1 MVMCML
7 KDAQLGKEFWAEG
20 ASTASYIVNRIPTRA
35 LSADSKTPYQA
46 WYGHPPALQH
56 IRVFGCIAYSHIPK
70 KKRRKLDSK
79 TQKCIFLGYAR
90 TTTKIWRLWDPV
102 NRRAF
107 ESASV
112 VFDESTLLPTLP
124 NSLCEDIMD
133 GQDTVM
139 DDIPSEST
147 ILSPAARLP
156 ITLGEE
162 IIDEPIQSTAVA
174 RKSLHATS
182 YNDSSARIM
191 RYKHALII
199 QSKMTQSLSEI
210 LLIPSKHSLS
220 TVVPYDAAIEASR
233 SNPISYR
240 EALEDVDSE
249 RWVDAIHEE
258 YKSLILNNTWESI
271 NRNELPPNKG
281 VISCKWVF
289 KRKHNVVDLTTRF
302 KARLCIRGF
311 EQVKDMDYGE
321 TFAPVAKFATL
332 RMLLALAAIHDWEI
346 DQMDVETAFLNPQ
359 LEEEVYMESPEG
371 YKTPGQVCRLKKAL
385 YGLKQAPR
393 AWYKD
398 IDTYLVE
405 VIKFQRSTEDS
416 NLYILANANH
426 RLYLLL
432 WVDDILLFGKA
443 LKNVKDKLM
452 AKYRMKDL
460 GPARTFIGLEIDR
473 DRKNR
478 TIHIHQ
484 TSYIRSILQTFGMQ
498 DCKNLSTPMEC
509 KSLSTPTGTK
519 PTTSL
524 MVVDEEKVKWYQSV
538 VGKLMYAMVGTRPD
552 LAFAVSSLGQHNAS
566 PNSNHI
572 AAAKRILRY
581 LQHTRT
587 HGLRYSSS
595 SSLALV
601 GYCDSD
607 WASDIETRKSTSRYA
622 FILGNA
628 EKAAYSCF
636 TINKS

>member
-1 MVMCML
+1 MKIGPSTHSESELLPTCEPCLHGKQHAVISRTPQQRAQKPLELIHSDSAGPFPPSISGYTYFIIYIDDFTRMGWIYLLKSKSADDVCEVFIQFKAEVETATGLSIQRFRCDNGTGEYDNNQFRGILAKAGTILEPSAPYTQHQNGVSERRIRIIVEMVMCML

-56 IRVFGCIAYSHIPK
+56 IHVFGCIAYSHIPK

-112 VFDESTLLPTLP
+112 VFDESTLLPIHEIAEDNLPSILLPSRLP
-124 NSLCEDIMD
+124 NSLGEEIMD
-133 GQDTVM
+133 SQDTVM
-139 DDIPSEST
+139 DGEDTVIDTIPSKST

-174 RKSLHATS
+174 RKSLYATS
-182 YNDSSARIM
+182 YDDSSARIM
-191 RYKHALII
+191 RYNHALII

-289 KRKHNVVDLTTRF
+289 K
-302 KARLCIRGF
+302 
-311 EQVKDMDYGE
+311 
-321 TFAPVAKFATL
+321 
-332 RMLLALAAIHDWEI
+332 
-346 DQMDVETAFLNPQ
+346 
-359 LEEEVYMESPEG
+359 
-371 YKTPGQVCRLKKAL
+371 
-385 YGLKQAPR
+385 
-393 AWYKD
+393 
-398 IDTYLVE
+398 
-405 VIKFQRSTEDS
+405 
-416 NLYILANANH
+416 
-426 RLYLLL
+426 
-432 WVDDILLFGKA
+432 
-443 LKNVKDKLM
+443 
-452 AKYRMKDL
+452 
-460 GPARTFIGLEIDR
+460 
-473 DRKNR
+473 
-478 TIHIHQ
+478 
-484 TSYIRSILQTFGMQ
+484 
-498 DCKNLSTPMEC
+498 
-509 KSLSTPTGTK
+509 
-519 PTTSL
+519 
-524 MVVDEEKVKWYQSV
+524 
-538 VGKLMYAMVGTRPD
+538 
-552 LAFAVSSLGQHNAS
+552 
-566 PNSNHI
+566 
-572 AAAKRILRY
+572 
-581 LQHTRT
+581 
-587 HGLRYSSS
+587 
-595 SSLALV
+595 
-601 GYCDSD
+601 
-607 WASDIETRKSTSRYA
+607 
-622 FILGNA
+622 
-628 EKAAYSCF
+628 
-636 TINKS
+636 